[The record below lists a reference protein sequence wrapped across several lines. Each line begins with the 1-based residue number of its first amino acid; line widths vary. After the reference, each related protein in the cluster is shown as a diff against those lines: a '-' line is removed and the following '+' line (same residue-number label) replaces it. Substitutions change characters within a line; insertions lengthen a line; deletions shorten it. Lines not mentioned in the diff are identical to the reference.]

1 VIPEEFKEVITGM
14 LLGEAYLH
22 LPAGC
27 TDARI
32 QIRQKDKEFV
42 DFLYGKFQPLGIV
55 GTDPKESSSF
65 NKRTGKSYMA
75 FDFLTFT
82 LPFFT
87 ELHKEWYQKVEEKNV
102 KILPSNIS
110 ELLTPRALAYWLAGD
125 GSFDRSQGSIVIYTN
140 SFSLAEV
147 DF

>member
-1 VIPEEFKEVITGM
+1 MIPEEFKEVITGM

-82 LPFFT
+82 LPF
-87 ELHKEWYQKVEEKNV
+87 L
-102 KILPSNIS
+102 
-110 ELLTPRALAYWLAGD
+110 R
-125 GSFDRSQGSIVIYTN
+125 N
-140 SFSLAEV
+140 STKSGIKR
-147 DF
+147 

>member
-1 VIPEEFKEVITGM
+1 M

-75 FDFLTFT
+75 FYFVTFT
-82 LPFFT
+82 LPF
-87 ELHKEWYQKVEEKNV
+87 L
-102 KILPSNIS
+102 
-110 ELLTPRALAYWLAGD
+110 R
-125 GSFDRSQGSIVIYTN
+125 N
-140 SFSLAEV
+140 STKSGIKR
-147 DF
+147 